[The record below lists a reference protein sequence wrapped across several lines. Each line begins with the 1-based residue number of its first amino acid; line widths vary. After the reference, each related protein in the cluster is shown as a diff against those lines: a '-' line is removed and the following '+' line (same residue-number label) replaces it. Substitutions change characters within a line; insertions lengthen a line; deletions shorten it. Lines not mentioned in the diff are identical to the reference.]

1 VDGSNKLKTNQD
13 QSETLEALYHN
24 RYYESQTGKDW
35 ADNKGKCAA
44 VHKYTTAMEVAEYHN
59 EPLVR
64 EILRAQV
71 NRVGE
76 AWKYLEELLEKNKAV
91 FKPAKG
97 NDEPFVKRDIRKAW
111 REWMVDQHK
120 LRLGDLQKALDDNLH
135 IFKGESKIK
144 TKIKRWDHWGIFRRV
159 VEEPNCGTE
168 PDDKI
173 MKKREDM
180 LVEAKGKLAKIDLVL
195 KLD

>member
-1 VDGSNKLKTNQD
+1 
-13 QSETLEALYHN
+13 
-24 RYYESQTGKDW
+24 
-35 ADNKGKCAA
+35 

-180 LVEAKGKLAKIDLVL
+180 LIEAKGKLAKIDLVL